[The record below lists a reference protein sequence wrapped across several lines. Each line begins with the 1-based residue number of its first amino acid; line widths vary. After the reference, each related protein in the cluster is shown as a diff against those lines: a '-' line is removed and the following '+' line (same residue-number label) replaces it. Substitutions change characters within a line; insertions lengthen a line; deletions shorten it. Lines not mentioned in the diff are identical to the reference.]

1 MYRKLTTKRKINVYW
16 FDANALNKLV
26 LFNLYKKNH
35 TKYASQQQSYPRL
48 DFLLV
53 HPQQHGNRP
62 RREDDSANDMNQAI
76 GD

>member
-1 MYRKLTTKRKINVYW
+1 M
-16 FDANALNKLV
+16 
-26 LFNLYKKNH
+26 KKYD

>member
-1 MYRKLTTKRKINVYW
+1 MSIGLMQMHWISLYYSIYIKRY
-16 FDANALNKLV
+16 D
-26 LFNLYKKNH
+26 

-48 DFLLV
+48 DFLWV